1 MTVLRCLPFFALVGC
16 SSEKDDSAVADTGAD
31 TAEEPVERPES
42 CTPIVKVDGTPVDE
56 LDGPR
61 VGDVWTLLMYCDEV
75 LQLGTYTLQ
84 GDPPDLITVDGTDP
98 IVTFNAAG
106 SVAIDY
112 RVGSRRADFSV
123 TIQD

>member
-1 MTVLRCLPFFALVGC
+1 MTVLRCLPFFALVAC
-16 SSEKDDSAVADTGAD
+16 SSEKDDSAVVDTGGD
-31 TAEEPVERPES
+31 TAVEHIERPES

-56 LDGPR
+56 LNDPS
-61 VGDVWTLLMYCDEV
+61 VGDVWTLLMFCDEV

-84 GDPPDLITVDGTDP
+84 VDPAELITIDDTDP

-106 SVAIDY
+106 TVTLDY